1 MRSQYIFSAHSVRNA
16 GGLGPPAGPPRL
28 GRRAGRAELGLL
40 AKIAAPLRIGLVLML
55 VATAGCSTAKWTV
68 KPHQREYLADRIMK
82 LDGNAQEQ
90 AADAHILSNR
100 EGAIGGTGT
109 SGGGCGC
116 N

>member
-1 MRSQYIFSAHSVRNA
+1 LVAHPRPARNGFA
-16 GGLGPPAGPPRL
+16 CENFLT
-28 GRRAGRAELGLL
+28 
-40 AKIAAPLRIGLVLML
+40 KIAALSRIGFVLL
-55 VATAGCSTAKWTV
+55 LITATGCATARWTV